1 MSTTEQAPHI
11 TTLTCIREGEIESI
25 KLGQAF
31 EVLSEDERN
40 WEIEADGERYLVSK
54 ITSQVRY
61 YWDSPWFTTSEQ
73 GDKA

>member
-1 MSTTEQAPHI
+1 MSTTEQTPHV

-25 KLGQAF
+25 KLGQTF
-31 EVLSEDERN
+31 QVLTEDQRN

-61 YWDSPWFTTSEQ
+61 YWDSPWLTTSEQ